1 MLLDY
6 RSASEKDLE
15 SEYKKLKDE
24 YDVFCSKNLSLDM
37 SRGKPC
43 KEQLDISNE
52 IFDVLKSD
60 SNFLS
65 EDGFDCRNYGLLE
78 GLPEMKKIF
87 SEMLQAPEENI
98 MVGGNSSLNMMF
110 DTISCFMTKGIS
122 GCKPWLLQD
131 KIKFLC
137 PVPGYDRHFAI
148 TEYFGFEMVN
158 IPMFEDGPD
167 MDMIEKLV
175 SSDDTVKGI
184 WCVPKYSNPQGI
196 VYSGRVVKRF
206 ASLKPKA
213 KDFRIMWDNAYCV
226 HDFCEQPQNLLS
238 LYDECVKNGNE
249 DLPIMFC
256 STSKITFPG
265 AGVAAM
271 AASDNN
277 MKVIKDKYKYKTIG
291 YDKINMLRHAR
302 YFKDFGGI
310 VDHAKLHAKVLKP
323 RFEAVINSLTKNLK
337 GTSVA
342 EWIKPLGGY
351 FVSVDVL
358 PGCAKRTIE
367 LCKKAGVKLTGA
379 GATYPYHIDPN
390 DSNIR
395 IAPSYPP
402 MQELKIAME
411 VFCVSA
417 KMAAIE
423 KIMKQ

>member
-1 MLLDY
+1 MLNY
-6 RSASEKDLE
+6 KSASEKDLQ
-15 SEYKKLKDE
+15 SEYTKLKDE
-24 YDVFCSKNLSLDM
+24 YDAFCSKNLSLDM

-43 KEQLDISNE
+43 KEQLDISND

-78 GLPEMKKIF
+78 GLPEMKRIF
-87 SEMLQAPEENI
+87 AQMLQAPEENI

-110 DTISCFMTKGIS
+110 DTISCFMTKGIN
-122 GCKPWLLQD
+122 GCKPWLLQN

-148 TEYFGFEMVN
+148 TEYFGFEMIN
-158 IPMFEDGPD
+158 IPMLKDGPD
-167 MDMIEKLV
+167 MDMIEMLV
-175 SSDDTVKGI
+175 SSDDAIKGI

-196 VYSGRVVKRF
+196 VYSDSVVKRF

-226 HDFCEQPQNLLS
+226 HDFCEKPQKLLS
-238 LYDECVKNGNE
+238 LYDECLKNGNE

-277 MKVIKDKYKYKTIG
+277 MKIIKDKYKYKTIG

-302 YFKDFGGI
+302 YFKDYNGI
-310 VDHAKLHAKVLKP
+310 VEHAKLHAKVLKP
-323 RFEAVINSLTKNLK
+323 RFDTVIDSLTKNLK
-337 GTSVA
+337 ETSVA
-342 EWIKPLGGY
+342 EWVEPCGGY
-351 FVSVDVL
+351 FVSVDVM

-367 LCKKAGVKLTGA
+367 LCKQAGVKLTCA
-379 GATYPYHIDPN
+379 GATYPYHTDPN

-411 VFCVSA
+411 VFCISA
-417 KMAAIE
+417 KIAAIE